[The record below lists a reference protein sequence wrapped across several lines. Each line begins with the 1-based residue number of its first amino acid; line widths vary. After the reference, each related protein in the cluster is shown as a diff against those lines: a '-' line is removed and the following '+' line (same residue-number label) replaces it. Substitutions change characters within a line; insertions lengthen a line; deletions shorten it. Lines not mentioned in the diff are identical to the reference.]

1 MLINQELAETDVI
14 EALVNQS
21 RRTLKMKNLLIRRH
35 SKPSL
40 FMRRNIQVMVSENL
54 TANCLDVKF

>member
-14 EALVNQS
+14 EALVNQN
-21 RRTLKMKNLLIRRH
+21 RRTLKMENVLLRRH

-40 FMRRNIQVMVSENL
+40 FMRRNIQVMGE
-54 TANCLDVKF
+54 